1 MTTRIYVRAS
11 TKDQDAERALA
22 DLKNFALSIKDDV
35 NEYVENESGT
45 KLDGSEL
52 NLCQKK
58 QDVHFLSCLY
68 GSERKPNLLTHKLRF
83 LSCLYG
89 SERNMPCNA
98 VHAQLS
104 KLPIWQ

>member
-68 GSERKPNLLTHKLRF
+68 GSER
-83 LSCLYG
+83 
-89 SERNMPCNA
+89 NMPCNA